1 MVKLFNTYIKN
12 NLGLINLFGKVS
24 GRVLFLLLTSFFA
37 YKLSFK
43 TFAAFAIFWTA
54 LRMLTF
60 FSANNLYII
69 CFNEVRESLLN
80 KKKWPVI
87 VSANIVVTFIIFG
100 LISTLISF
108 LIFKN
113 LTITFLV
120 LPTLFFFV
128 IIRDI
133 SEFSKSDN
141 SVYLSIFIEDFLF
154 YVLFFITGIIS
165 IYLFDSLEGIV
176 LALFLSTLITAI
188 IALILFKRKFKL
200 SIKKYSFNLN
210 DF

>member
-1 MVKLFNTYIKN
+1 MSSVGLYFNS
-12 NLGLINLFGKVS
+12 L
-24 GRVLFLLLTSFFA
+24 RFLHPL
-37 YKLSFK
+37 
-43 TFAAFAIFWTA
+43 
-54 LRMLTF
+54 
-60 FSANNLYII
+60 
-69 CFNEVRESLLN
+69 
-80 KKKWPVI
+80 
-87 VSANIVVTFIIFG
+87 
-100 LISTLISF
+100 
-108 LIFKN
+108 
-113 LTITFLV
+113 

-210 DF
+210 DFSFSGSLKCMILDNNKIVDFPTAVYNLKKLTIFSRLSCFEKSSSRARKEASF